1 MADGIDALF
10 VACDLDGSG
19 YIDRDELALV
29 CSDLTPDE
37 VGAVFNQLDIDGD
50 GRISLSEFCAGFQA
64 MSETMANT
72 REKLNKRRQSLID
85 INVVPMTTPHRDTVT
100 SSRSRG
106 QRSTKG
112 SEGSGARRQRRK
124 SLFDLIGNLDEAFT
138 TLTW

>member
-19 YIDRDELALV
+19 YIDRDELALA

-37 VGAVFNQLDIDGD
+37 VGAVFDQLDSDGD
-50 GRISLSEFCAGFQA
+50 GRISLTEFCAGFQA

-85 INVVPMTTPHRDTVT
+85 ISAIPITHPKDMST
-100 SSRSRG
+100 SRSRG
-106 QRSTKG
+106 QRSKNEVG
-112 SEGSGARRQRRK
+112 CRRQRRK

>member
-37 VGAVFNQLDIDGD
+37 VGAVFDQLDSDGD
-50 GRISLSEFCAGFQA
+50 GRISLPEFCAGFQA

-85 INVVPMTTPHRDTVT
+85 PISVVPMTLPHKDTT
-100 SSRSRG
+100 THSRSRG
-106 QRSTKG
+106 QRSKH
-112 SEGSGARRQRRK
+112 ESGGRRQTK
-124 SLFDLIGNLDEAFT
+124 NSIFDLIGNLDEAFT